1 MMVILFVKIQKGYN
15 EKERFLWYNYIGD
28 IMQRYFIESTQINN
42 NEITII
48 GNDNHHIKN
57 VMRMKIGDE
66 IICCDNFQN
75 VYLTKIKNISDIV
88 TVEIIGLIDSN
99 NELGIDITIAHGLVR
114 REKTEEVIRRMTEL
128 GGYQYIPLEMK
139 RSVVRAKYD
148 KTDRWGKLVKEAS
161 EQSERNRLMK
171 ISEAMTMKQLLNQPF
186 DLKLFADFVGEKDSF
201 MEAIN
206 DFKGK
211 TILVIVGPEG
221 GFDDSER
228 TLLLENNFKAISLG
242 NTVLRTET
250 APLFI
255 MSVLNY
261 ELGVRK

>member
-1 MMVILFVKIQKGYN
+1 
-15 EKERFLWYNYIGD
+15 
-28 IMQRYFIESTQINN
+28 MQRYFIESKQIKNN
-42 NEITII
+42 KITIY

-75 VYLTKIKNISDIV
+75 LFLTKIINISDVV
-88 TVEIIGLIDSN
+88 TVEIIELMDTN
-99 NELGIDITIAHGLVR
+99 NELNYDITIAHGLVR
-114 REKTEEVIRRMTEL
+114 REKAEEVIRRMTEL

-148 KTDRWGKLVKEAS
+148 KTDRWEKLVKEAS
-161 EQSERNRLMK
+161 EQSERSRLMK
-171 ISEAMTMKQLLNQPF
+171 ISEAMSMKELLNQPF
-186 DLKLFADFVGEKDSF
+186 DLKLFADFIGEKNCF
-201 MEAIN
+201 KEVIN

-211 TILVIVGPEG
+211 SILVVVGPEG

-228 TLLLENNFKAISLG
+228 DLLLNNNFKAISLG

-250 APLFI
+250 APLYI

-261 ELGVRK
+261 ELGARK